1 MKETEIAS
9 MPSNIDFLHGSVLGV
24 GSLTVGGAFRKIN
37 IGTKDTIVISGASG
51 GIGSMQYNMLFQKVP
66 ELLE

>member
-1 MKETEIAS
+1 

-24 GSLTVGGAFRKIN
+24 SSLTVGGAFRKLILELR
-37 IGTKDTIVISGASG
+37 IQLSFQVHLEELDRL
-51 GIGSMQYNMLFQKVP
+51 QYNMLFQKVP